1 MINLNAWFQKHG
13 LCAENILYIYRKD
26 RKTVIQRTDGAEFA
40 LFVPVHSVLSTLPE
54 KNFLSISKGIVVCRS
69 HIVNISNDGVYTMSD
84 GRTFQG
90 RKRDMSSHRRLR
102 AEIELTNTKHRPLSM
117 LEKCSLLDNMP
128 LAFCVIELVFNE
140 DGCGVDF
147 IFRYCNA
154 EMATVEG
161 VPVEEMLNRSFYRV
175 FPNGDKK
182 WLDLDDYRTAC
193 AVNKS
198 FLTLYFFKKVYRILG
213 SPVIIKNNLFHH
225 FNMNILNRFVF
236 GIVIVNISLC
246 ELPEILQLNP
256 AYIHSSAFR
265 IKSMISSNERSL
277 STYASYNACF
287 ALSIFRSGCRS
298 SSSVESSSA
307 RTLYS
312 LCFLITFS

>member
-1 MINLNAWFQKHG
+1 MSNTIINFLQKNQIEP
-13 LCAENILYIYRKD
+13 ENVIYVLRED
-26 RKTVIQRTDGAEFA
+26 GKTVLHLLDGSTVSTQIPLKTVFTGLGEKDFFNIQKGVVVSAAQITD
-40 LFVPVHSVLSTLPE
+40 
-54 KNFLSISKGIVVCRS
+54 ISAI
-69 HIVNISNDGVYTMSD
+69 GVYTMSD

-182 WLDLDDYRTAC
+182 WLVSYADVALNGTKHTLHDY
-193 AVNKS
+193 S
-198 FLTLYFFKKVYRILG
+198 
-213 SPVIIKNNLFHH
+213 
-225 FNMNILNRFVF
+225 
-236 GIVIVNISLC
+236 
-246 ELPEILQLNP
+246 PEIDKNLIIHCYQPEPGYCACVLQV
-256 AYIHSSAFR
+256 
-265 IKSMISSNERSL
+265 
-277 STYASYNACF
+277 TDQ
-287 ALSIFRSGCRS
+287 
-298 SSSVESSSA
+298 
-307 RTLYS
+307 
-312 LCFLITFS
+312 

>member
-182 WLDLDDYRTAC
+182 WLVSYADSLH
-193 AVNKS
+193 S
-198 FLTLYFFKKVYRILG
+198 FL
-213 SPVIIKNNLFHH
+213 
-225 FNMNILNRFVF
+225 
-236 GIVIVNISLC
+236 
-246 ELPEILQLNP
+246 
-256 AYIHSSAFR
+256 
-265 IKSMISSNERSL
+265 
-277 STYASYNACF
+277 
-287 ALSIFRSGCRS
+287 
-298 SSSVESSSA
+298 
-307 RTLYS
+307 
-312 LCFLITFS
+312 

>member
-182 WLDLDDYRTAC
+182 WLVSYADVALNGTKHMQKNSHGLKIHDCYKLGHLPGNLQMAHFQSLHQSIHLDSWY
-193 AVNKS
+193 VQ
-198 FLTLYFFKKVYRILG
+198 I
-213 SPVIIKNNLFHH
+213 
-225 FNMNILNRFVF
+225 
-236 GIVIVNISLC
+236 
-246 ELPEILQLNP
+246 
-256 AYIHSSAFR
+256 
-265 IKSMISSNERSL
+265 
-277 STYASYNACF
+277 
-287 ALSIFRSGCRS
+287 
-298 SSSVESSSA
+298 
-307 RTLYS
+307 LYS
-312 LCFLITFS
+312 GYLLQDKDSLLSLHSCGLIQHHIK

>member
-1 MINLNAWFQKHG
+1 MVFVLKTSYTFTAKTAKLSFNAQTVQNLH
-13 LCAENILYIYRKD
+13 YSYR
-26 RKTVIQRTDGAEFA
+26 
-40 LFVPVHSVLSTLPE
+40 LHSVLSTLPE

-182 WLDLDDYRTAC
+182 WLVSYADVALNGTKHTLHDY
-193 AVNKS
+193 S
-198 FLTLYFFKKVYRILG
+198 
-213 SPVIIKNNLFHH
+213 
-225 FNMNILNRFVF
+225 
-236 GIVIVNISLC
+236 
-246 ELPEILQLNP
+246 PEIDKNLIIHCYQPEPGYCACVLQV
-256 AYIHSSAFR
+256 
-265 IKSMISSNERSL
+265 
-277 STYASYNACF
+277 TDQ
-287 ALSIFRSGCRS
+287 
-298 SSSVESSSA
+298 
-307 RTLYS
+307 
-312 LCFLITFS
+312 